1 MELLDEIAK
10 QSPILAVLVFF
21 IWYFMRQI
29 DKRDKRIEEL
39 SKFIVSEQKE
49 FSDQQRE
56 DQREMIEAIAE
67 VTKSLTEIL
76 NMLRY
81 ERKK

>member
-1 MELLDEIAK
+1 MELLNEIAK

-49 FSDQQRE
+49 FSEQQRE

-81 ERKK
+81 EKRK

>member
-76 NMLRY
+76 NMIRY

>member
-1 MELLDEIAK
+1 MEILNEIGK

-76 NMLRY
+76 NMIRY